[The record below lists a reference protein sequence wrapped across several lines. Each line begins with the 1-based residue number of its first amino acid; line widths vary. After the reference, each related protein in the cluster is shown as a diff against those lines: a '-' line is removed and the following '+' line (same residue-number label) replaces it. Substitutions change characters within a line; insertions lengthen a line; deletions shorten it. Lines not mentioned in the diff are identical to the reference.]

1 MIYLPDTGIYSTM
14 PHFIVRDTNPITW
27 ERDVEGRDGYEL
39 GCETFSEGAV
49 EATLDLDDPY
59 VDIEA
64 NPIDLTPFIGIR
76 KRIYFRFT
84 SGAFSADDRIDFII
98 YAGLA

>member
-1 MIYLPDTGIYSTM
+1 M
-14 PHFIVRDTNPITW
+14 PHFIVRDTNPIAW

-39 GCETFSEGAV
+39 GCESFSEGAV
-49 EATLDLDDPY
+49 EARLPAGSWI
-59 VDIEA
+59 DIEA
-64 NPIDLTPFIGIR
+64 TPIDLTPYIGTR
-76 KRIYFRFT
+76 QRFEFRFT